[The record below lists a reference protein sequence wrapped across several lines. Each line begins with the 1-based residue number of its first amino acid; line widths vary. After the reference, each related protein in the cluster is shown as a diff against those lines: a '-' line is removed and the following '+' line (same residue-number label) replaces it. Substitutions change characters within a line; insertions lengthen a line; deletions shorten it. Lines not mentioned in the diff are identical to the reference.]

1 MLYPKDKIEPTEDY
15 FALTFTADSQ
25 SKMIIG
31 GQTHW
36 VGWADEHKRI
46 ELRETSIINALR
58 MADLWIG
65 FEMPFCVVNSVD
77 DFVRWYLTGGHAL
90 VKKAIA
96 EQIIPNTLKPS
107 PCIQIGKLGFTGIR
121 DLPDTI
127 FRRAPTAKQRMQIL
141 KRDNYRCRICGRRPD
156 EHVDIELNVHHIR
169 PFGEGG
175 VTHEENL
182 ITLCDTCHRGLEPH
196 YEWSLYDLLDSELGE
211 DLKSRKRRQ
220 YLEDVRLYRQ
230 AMRESQEQEETNTEP

>member
-1 MLYPKDKIEPTEDY
+1 MLYPKEKIESTEDY
-15 FALTFTADSQ
+15 FALTFAADSQ
-25 SKMIIG
+25 GKVFIG
-31 GQTHW
+31 GYTMW
-36 VGWADEHKRI
+36 VGWADENRHI
-46 ELRETSIINALR
+46 ELREPSITIGIR
-58 MADLWIG
+58 MANYWID
-65 FEMPFCVVNSVD
+65 FELPFCVVNTVD
-77 DFVRWYLTGGHAL
+77 DFVSWYLTGGHAL
-90 VKKAIA
+90 IKKAIA
-96 EQIIPNTLKPS
+96 EQIIPNALKPS
-107 PCIQIGKLGFTGIR
+107 PCIKIGKMGFTSIR

-127 FRRAPTAKQRMQIL
+127 FRRAPTPKKRMEIL

-196 YEWSLYDLLDSELGE
+196 YEWSLYDLLGSELGE

-230 AMRESQEQEETNTEP
+230 VMGERGQVAG